1 MSAYP
6 SGSPS
11 MNYTRAPGTA
21 IIPTTAPS
29 AAPDFTGVTLVKVNV
44 KYTWNA
50 TLGGRAESE
59 ETETLISDGT
69 KK

>member
-1 MSAYP
+1 
-6 SGSPS
+6 
-11 MNYTRAPGTA
+11 
-21 IIPTTAPS
+21 
-29 AAPDFTGVTLVKVNV
+29 LVKVNV

-50 TLGGRAESE
+50 TFGQRAQSE